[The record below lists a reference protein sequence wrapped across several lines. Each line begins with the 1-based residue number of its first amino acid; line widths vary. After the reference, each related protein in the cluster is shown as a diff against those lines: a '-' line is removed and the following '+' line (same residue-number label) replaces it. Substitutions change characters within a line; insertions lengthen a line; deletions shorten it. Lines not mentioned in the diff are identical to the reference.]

1 MASPRKL
8 KQDVSD
14 MKDEYARLT
23 AECRTLTL
31 QATDLQAQ
39 NVIVKQA
46 AAVEMSGGTNS

>member
-1 MASPRKL
+1 
-8 KQDVSD
+8 

-46 AAVEMSGGTNS
+46 SDVGMNESNDG